1 MTENTA
7 LPATP
12 MSERRTSLI
21 GAMMTMLGPFS
32 LAIYT
37 PAMPTLAIA
46 FDTTDAAIK
55 LSLSVFFGGFA
66 FAMLVAGPLSDAFG
80 RRKTAIGF
88 LSVYMIGSLL
98 AVFAWD
104 VNSLL
109 LGRLVQGIGASAG
122 LTVGRAIVRDQ
133 FTGDPAAR
141 IMNMIG
147 IVLAVGPAVAPTVG
161 GLILSVFGWKA
172 IFLAMAGFGAASSAI
187 LITMMSETTVPDRE
201 KARPVPLLK
210 AYGRLVTSPHFLAAS
225 LLIASA
231 VGTLY
236 ALASILP
243 FVLIKVAGLT
253 PSQYGIGM
261 LMQTG
266 LYFTGSVVFRLA
278 LKRFSARAMVRVGLI
293 FIALGASAIAISVE
307 TLPISYLS
315 VMLPV
320 GSFAFGIAFVMPY
333 TMNAALLPFP
343 AIAGSASAL
352 MGFMQMGSGLVTGI
366 IAAAIGSPVLALQFV
381 VPSMG
386 AIAVCSY
393 FWLVRCERRDRIEE
407 ENMYAG
413 DASHTDV
420 DATPIIK

>member
-1 MTENTA
+1 MSGNTA
-7 LPATP
+7 LSTTP
-12 MSERRTSLI
+12 MSESRTSLI

-32 LAIYT
+32 LSIYT
-37 PAMPTLAIA
+37 PAMPALAIA
-46 FDTTDAAIK
+46 FNTTDAAIK

-66 FAMLVAGPLSDAFG
+66 FAMLVAGPLADAFG

-88 LSVYMIGSLL
+88 LGIYMAGSLL
-98 AVFAWD
+98 AVFAGD
-104 VNSLL
+104 VNALL

-133 FTGDPAAR
+133 FTGEPAAR

-161 GLILSVFGWKA
+161 GVILAVFDWKA
-172 IFLAMAGFGAASSAI
+172 IFLTMAGFGATIAVI
-187 LITMMSETTVPDRE
+187 LITMMAETVQPDRR
-201 KARPVPLLK
+201 KASPLPLLS
-210 AYGRLVTSPHFLAAS
+210 AYWQLVTSARFMAAS
-225 LLIASA
+225 LLIASS

-253 PSQYGIGM
+253 PSQYGVGM

-266 LYFTGSVVFRLA
+266 LYFSGSVVFRFA
-278 LKRFSARAMVRVGLI
+278 LGRFSSRSLVRIGLL
-293 FIALGASAIAISVE
+293 FIALGAAATAVSVE
-307 TLPISYLS
+307 FLPISYLS

-352 MGFMQMGSGLVTGI
+352 MGFMQMGSGLLTGV
-366 IAAAIGSPVLALQFV
+366 IAAAIGSPVLALQFI

-386 AIAVCSY
+386 AIAVCCY
-393 FWLVRCERRDRIEE
+393 FWLRTVEKPELATGHE
-407 ENMYAG
+407 QVGE
-413 DASHTDV
+413 ASVPSDPV
-420 DATPIIK
+420 A

>member
-1 MTENTA
+1 MTDGMTQ
-7 LPATP
+7 PTP
-12 MSERRTSLI
+12 KMSERRSSLI

-66 FAMLVAGPLSDAFG
+66 FAMLVAGPLADAFG

-88 LSVYMIGSLL
+88 LMVYMIGSLL

-133 FTGDPAAR
+133 FTGEPAAR

-147 IVLAVGPAVAPTVG
+147 IVLAVGPAIAPTVG
-161 GLILSVFGWKA
+161 GLILSVFDWKA
-172 IFLAMAGFGAASSAI
+172 IFLTMAGFGAASTAI
-187 LITMMSETTVPDRE
+187 LVTMMSETVVPDRE
-201 KARPVPLLK
+201 KARPLPLLK
-210 AYGRLVTSPHFLAAS
+210 AYGRLLASGRFMAAS
-225 LLIASA
+225 LLIASSA
-231 VGTLY
+231 GTLY

-253 PSQYGIGM
+253 PSQYGVGM
-261 LMQTG
+261 LLQTG
-266 LYFTGSVVFRLA
+266 SYFVGSVVFRFVLG
-278 LKRFSARAMVRVGLI
+278 RFSSRSLVRVGLL
-293 FIALGASAIAISVE
+293 FIALGASAIAVSVE
-307 TLPISYLS
+307 LLPISYLS

-320 GSFAFGIAFVMPY
+320 ASFAFGIAFVMPY

-343 AIAGSASAL
+343 SIAGSASAL
-352 MGFMQMGSGLVTGI
+352 MGFMQMGAGLVTGI
-366 IAAAIGSPVLALQFV
+366 IAAAIGSPVFALQV
-381 VPSMG
+381 IVPTMG
-386 AIAVCSY
+386 AIAVLSY
-393 FWLVRCERRDRIEE
+393 VSLCIAERPHLAVEHEAPR
-407 ENMYAG
+407 G
-413 DASHTDV
+413 DIQASEPL
-420 DATPIIK
+420 A

>member
-1 MTENTA
+1 MSGNTA
-7 LPATP
+7 LSTTP
-12 MSERRTSLI
+12 MSESRTSLI

-32 LAIYT
+32 LSIYT
-37 PAMPTLAIA
+37 PAMPALAIA
-46 FDTTDAAIK
+46 FNTTDAAIK

-66 FAMLVAGPLSDAFG
+66 FAMLVAGPLADAFG

-88 LSVYMIGSLL
+88 LGIYMAGSLL
-98 AVFAWD
+98 AVFAGD
-104 VNSLL
+104 VNALL

-133 FTGDPAAR
+133 FTGEPAAR

-161 GLILSVFGWKA
+161 GVILAVFDWKA
-172 IFLAMAGFGAASSAI
+172 IFLTMAGFGATIAVI
-187 LITMMSETTVPDRE
+187 LVTMMAETIVPDRR
-201 KARPVPLLK
+201 KASPLPLLT
-210 AYGRLVTSPHFLAAS
+210 AYWQLVTSARFMAAS
-225 LLIASA
+225 LLIASS

-253 PSQYGIGM
+253 PSQYGVGM

-266 LYFTGSVVFRLA
+266 LYFSGSVVFRFA
-278 LKRFSARAMVRVGLI
+278 LGRFSSRSLVRIGLL
-293 FIALGASAIAISVE
+293 FIALGAAATAVSVE
-307 TLPISYLS
+307 FLPISYLS

-352 MGFMQMGSGLVTGI
+352 MGFMQMGSGLLTGI
-366 IAAAIGSPVLALQFV
+366 IAAAIGSPVLALQFI

-386 AIAVCSY
+386 AIAVCCY
-393 FWLVRCERRDRIEE
+393 FWLRTVEKPELDTGHEQVGE
-407 ENMYAG
+407 
-413 DASHTDV
+413 ASVPSDPV
-420 DATPIIK
+420 A